1 MDKIDKNNPNGFKQ
15 QPFIALLARGRRI
28 ETYPK
33 QWLKHSSN
41 HSFGSSVGRAR
52 RRNQHTNKFAFLA
65 QSVERVTFNH
75 VVVGSTPTESTY
87 DFRKFLINF
96 R

>member
-41 HSFGSSVGRAR
+41 HSFGSSEE
-52 RRNQHTNKFAFLA
+52 
-65 QSVERVTFNH
+65 ERVKET
-75 VVVGSTPTESTY
+75 ST
-87 DFRKFLINF
+87 K
-96 R
+96 